1 MRTPL
6 ASILFFLTFILKFVQ
21 KLELAEPNT
30 QKQQALKYLN
40 LVQSQVQLMQSYVS
54 DLLDLR
60 QFKDGVFTLASET
73 FNPAEVFTLICN
85 IFNP

>member
-1 MRTPL
+1 MNHEMRTPL

-21 KLELAEPNT
+21 NLELPESDT
-30 QKQQALKYLN
+30 QKQRALKYLN

-60 QFKDGVFTLASET
+60 
-73 FNPAEVFTLICN
+73 
-85 IFNP
+85 